1 MVLITGG
8 TGILGMR
15 MVYDLLLKGEEV
27 RIFSR
32 EAADKAMFSKVLTF
46 YHNENID
53 SLIEKLSWA
62 EGDIMDMNSIQEA
75 VKDCQHVIHAAATVS
90 FHSSEADAMYLN
102 NKQGTAHVVDVC
114 NETGKR
120 LLYISSVAALGRT
133 AEKKLIDETSAWK
146 DGPLNSNY
154 AISKYNAELEV
165 WRGIEEGLD
174 AVIVNPSI
182 ILGAGSITRSSGT
195 LFGSVLQGNPF
206 YTDGMATAVDV
217 RDVSSISIDLLFSQV
232 STERYILHSEQ
243 ISYRDMFQCMADS
256 LGKKGPRIKANRAL
270 LSIGWRIMWFVDKL
284 FRTKSKLTK
293 ETASSSLN
301 DFDYSTE
308 KVRSIFKIEFI
319 PVQDAIT
326 YHAGFYRSL
335 DS

>member
-15 MVYDLLLKGEEV
+15 MVYDLLLRGEEV

-32 EAADKAMFSKVLTF
+32 KGADKAMFIKVLTF
-46 YHNENID
+46 YHDGNID
-53 SLIEKLSWA
+53 SIIDKLSWA
-62 EGDIMDMNSIQEA
+62 EGDIMDMNSIHEA
-75 VKDCQHVIHAAATVS
+75 VIDCQQVIHAAATVS
-90 FHSSEADAMYLN
+90 FHPSEADAMYLN
-102 NKQGTAHVVDVC
+102 NKQGTTHVVDVC
-114 NETGKR
+114 NEAGKR

-133 AEKKLIDETSAWK
+133 AGKKLVNETSTWK

-174 AVIVNPSI
+174 AVMVNPSI
-182 ILGAGSITRSSGT
+182 ILGAGSMKRSSGT
-195 LFGSVLQGNPF
+195 LYGSVLQGNPF

-217 RDVSSISIDLLFSQV
+217 RDVSSMAIDLLFSPI
-232 STERYILHSEQ
+232 SAERYILHSEQ
-243 ISYRDMFQCMADS
+243 ISYKDMFQCMADS
-256 LGKKGPRIKANRAL
+256 LGKKGPSIKANRAL
-270 LSIGWRIMWFVDKL
+270 LSIGWRIMWVVDKL
-284 FRTKSKLTK
+284 FKTKSKLTK

-301 DFDYSTE
+301 DFDYSVE
-308 KVRSIFKIEFI
+308 KVKGVLKKEFI
-319 PVQDAIT
+319 PVREAIA
-326 YHAGFYRSL
+326 YHAAFYRPL